1 MDSKRFDTEEV
12 SAKMTKSNGVNVDV
26 DQARLNNK
34 VGRKIKPRVWLK
46 PMRESFRPL
55 TLSAIKLFPDDPP
68 A

>member
-1 MDSKRFDTEEV
+1 
-12 SAKMTKSNGVNVDV
+12 MTKSNGVNVDV